1 MATDVTI
8 ETVALAEIHDLA
20 WPTDA
25 GLVQSFRKTLQHGG
39 QFSPIQ
45 LNRVWQ
51 TDATWHHEV
60 VDGFHR
66 YKAAKAEHLESLLCQ
81 VVELD
86 DHTARYARIRACLG
100 KPSVVTG
107 QRALLELQQAFV
119 DDMRALIGDPEVL
132 YEPILGENGQ
142 IQARQRSA
150 PLPEDPYQALQALTD
165 HLLATRSAYPAY
177 EVRLPGRRFLL
188 RTPFGQRTGWEQSLN
203 EWLAEMAERFGYDAA
218 WLLDLL
224 HLQLFDDFLG
234 PRRWYTRRGQPPFS
248 EEQEYVDFALR
259 LWQIPDVDLRVW
271 FQRRLEERPTERV
284 WLAKVQDLL
293 QLNGFPEPG
302 QTRVGPNKQEI
313 FRLFTDYPSL
323 YNLAVTLGKRQQ
335 ETLPEPGEAPP
346 TQMPAVTEHQPQHAA
361 AAEQASKLPDEK
373 QDSAIFAVVARNFA
387 NRPIPPAAPRNH
399 ISPSVTPEPVRAAA
413 YQPVHVACQ
422 ALLQAIGHLTQQ
434 YGREW
439 LTWETAQVD
448 LAQLRAALVLT

>member
-8 ETVALAEIHDLA
+8 ETVSLAEIHDLA

-25 GLVQSFRKTLQHGG
+25 GLVLAFRKTLQRGD

-45 LNRVWQ
+45 LNRLWQ
-51 TDATWHHEV
+51 KDATWHYEV

-66 YKAAKAEHLESLLCQ
+66 YEAAKAEHLELLLCQ

-86 DHTARYARIRACLG
+86 DRAARYARIQACSG
-100 KPSVVTG
+100 KPSAVTG

-119 DDMRALIGDPEVL
+119 YDMHALIGDPAAL
-132 YEPILGENGQ
+132 YEPVLGEDGQ
-142 IQARQRSA
+142 VQARQRAS

-165 HLLATRSAYPAY
+165 HLLTTRSAYPAY

-188 RTPFGQRTGWEQSLN
+188 RTPFGRRTGWEQALN
-203 EWLAEMAERFGYDAA
+203 EWIAEMGERFGYDTA
-218 WLLDLL
+218 WLLDML
-224 HLQLFDDFLG
+224 HLQLFDDYLG

-271 FQRRLEERPTERV
+271 FQRRLEARPTERV

-302 QTRVGPNKQEI
+302 QTRIGPNKQEI
-313 FRLFTDYPSL
+313 FRLFADYPSL
-323 YNLAVTLGKRQQ
+323 YNLAVALGKRQQ
-335 ETLPEPGEAPP
+335 GLAPEPDTTPSPMSSETDQP
-346 TQMPAVTEHQPQHAA
+346 TQQA
-361 AAEQASKLPDEK
+361 AAEELTYASSDVEER
-373 QDSAIFAVVARNFA
+373 DSAIFAVGSPRFVT
-387 NRPIPPAAPRNH
+387 RPLATAAQVEPSVSTAAPPPDH
-399 ISPSVTPEPVRAAA
+399 TTA
-413 YQPVHVACQ
+413 YQPVHTACQ
-422 ALLQAIGHLTQQ
+422 ALLQAIEQLSKQ
-434 YGREW
+434 YGRDW
-439 LTWETAQVD
+439 LTWESAEAD
-448 LAQLRAALVLT
+448 LTQLRAALAFS